1 MIEIHSYSRRLE
13 SARLRLASLNNGELL
28 PAFIDH
34 LEALGLSKGRLAKY
48 ANHICAIMKKHPFN
62 PSDAASAATS

>member
-1 MIEIHSYSRRLE
+1 MIDIHGYSRRLE
-13 SARLRLASLNNGELL
+13 SVRLRLASLNNGELL

-34 LEALGLSKGRLAKY
+34 LEDLRLSKGRLAKY
-48 ANHICAIMKKHPFN
+48 ANHVCAIMKKHPFN